1 MYPDVRF
8 VGRGR
13 VRLFYNNVC
22 YCSSHHAVL
31 LMYESM
37 QSLGFGVSFGCSTA
51 VSGVCCY
58 CFRYLTLNA
67 F

>member
-22 YCSSHHAVL
+22 YCSSHHVVL
-31 LMYESM
+31 LVYESM
-37 QSLGFGVSFGCSTA
+37 QSLWFGVSFDYSTA
-51 VSGVCCY
+51 VSGVWCY
-58 CFRYLTLNA
+58 CYLR
-67 F
+67 